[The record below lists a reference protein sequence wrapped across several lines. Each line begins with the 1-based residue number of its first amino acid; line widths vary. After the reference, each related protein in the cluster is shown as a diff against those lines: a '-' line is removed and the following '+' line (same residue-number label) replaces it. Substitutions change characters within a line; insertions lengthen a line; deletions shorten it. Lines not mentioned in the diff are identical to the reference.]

1 MTSKVTF
8 EHSGSGE
15 QILASKPSAPSPDI
29 AFPFEEEERSEVTL
43 HSLKERA
50 QPVHT
55 KELLEI
61 LLDQIRQNPD
71 LTREL
76 ILELQEQKEVFQ
88 ESEKDFDEVIE
99 LLETDQETISGKLD
113 VLDRTECDLLDDWV
127 FVDKIPD
134 EVKPPPG
141 YEKTWT
147 SYALSAGGA
156 VWYVTKTSGTV
167 LYFLC
172 DHVLLNGN
180 VLRIAAATGSVVS
193 VINLMGSPALPVLRT
208 VAVFV
213 IRRLISL

>member
-1 MTSKVTF
+1 MTSEVTF

-29 AFPFEEEERSEVTL
+29 AFPFEEEERSAVTL
-43 HSLKERA
+43 HSLKERV

-55 KELLEI
+55 KELLKI
-61 LLDQIRQNPD
+61 LLDQVRQYPGH
-71 LTREL
+71 TSEL
-76 ILELQEQKEVFQ
+76 ILALQEQKEKFP
-88 ESEKDFDEVIE
+88 ESVNEFDEVIE
-99 LLETDQETISGKLD
+99 LLETEQEAISQKIDALD
-113 VLDRTECDLLDDWV
+113 SEKCGLLDDWV
-127 FVDKIPD
+127 YVDKIPD

-141 YEKTWT
+141 YEKTWA

-193 VINLMGSPALPVLRT
+193 VINLMGSPALPVLQT
-208 VAVFV
+208 VAVFI